1 MKIIILFITLALST
15 NAFAAP
21 DTETDTE
28 TDTQQIKLF
37 VEKYINLIK
46 DDDIKELKNISKSKG
61 TCHYQAA
68 KNILNKVGDAKYT
81 IEVKPFS
88 KDSEDYQLAV
98 ALNNAAPSVL
108 GQPTH
113 QVDISWQ
120 YTDKNY
126 TKGHKCHSVTGTS
139 ATITLAI
146 SNKNI
151 IREHSYCK
159 DIKTKENF
167 KELIISNEQIEKV
180 KNYINQQEK
189 FSRLKTN
196 QFIMKTYGYKSP
208 DAKKVFKLTCDSFK

>member
-1 MKIIILFITLALST
+1 MKIILLFITLAIST
-15 NAFAAP
+15 NTFAAP
-21 DTETDTE
+21 ESDTE
-28 TDTQQIKLF
+28 QIKLF

-46 DDDIKELKNISKSKG
+46 DNDIKELKNISKSKG

-68 KNILNKVGDAKYT
+68 KHILNKVGNEKYT

-108 GQPTH
+108 GKPTH
-113 QVDISWQ
+113 QINIQWQ
-120 YTDKNY
+120 FTDENY
-126 TKGHKCHSVTGTS
+126 TKGHKCHSVVGTS

-146 SNKNI
+146 SKKDK

-159 DIKTKENF
+159 DIKTKEKF
-167 KELIISNEQIEKV
+167 KDINISNEQIEKI
-180 KNYINQQEK
+180 KNYISAQEH

-196 QFIMKTYGYKSP
+196 QYIMKTYGYKSP
-208 DAKKVFKLTCDSFK
+208 DAKKVLKLTCDSFK